1 MIIRKSYA
9 LPEPDAREI
18 YRYMGVHSEPDEAVK
33 SLVKEAVEKLR
44 GVVSCKVCYTKLPIE
59 RPDENTLIIGK
70 IRTESVF
77 LKKNLED
84 CSHAYLFFA
93 TVGNA
98 PDRLIASMKHTPS
111 KALALDAGASA
122 VVEALCNTLNEE
134 IRIKEASEGNF
145 LRPRYSAG
153 YGDFTLEYQK
163 YFVEMLDAPKNVG
176 VTLRN
181 EAMLYPAKSVSAL
194 IGVSDKERTLK

>member
-9 LPEPDAREI
+9 FPEPSAKEI
-18 YRYMGVHSEPDEAVK
+18 YRYMGVHSEPDEAIK
-33 SLVKEAVEKLR
+33 DLVKEAVEKLR

-59 RPDENTLIIGK
+59 RPDENTIIIGK

-77 LKKNLED
+77 LKKNLKD

-93 TVGNA
+93 TIGNA

-111 KALALDAGASA
+111 KALALDASASA
-122 VVEALCNTLNEE
+122 VVEELCDTLNNELKEE
-134 IRIKEASEGNF
+134 EAVNGNY

-153 YGDFTLEYQK
+153 FGDFTLEYQK
-163 YFVEMLDAPKNVG
+163 YFVEMLDAQKNVG

-181 EAMLYPAKSVSAL
+181 EAMLYPTKSVSAL
-194 IGVSDKERTLK
+194 IGVSDKERILK